1 MPQNHTPAA
10 PAISLPAIPVF
21 HVGQSFALETTLAVG
36 ARGYDL
42 LDRATAGIPTAAIR
56 IGDAISSA
64 WLRRVRH
71 PNLAELNTVA
81 AVVKRPGTY
90 YFNVHYE
97 WGCTSAAKPSGTG
110 QGACLVRVLDWKTP
124 GLGRHI
130 VAACVMGAK
139 GPWVTLTWPGYTGV
153 LQAMAKGRFAA
164 GLNQAPA
171 RVVWGRP
178 PLDWLVAK
186 SRILRSTALTAPHL
200 LRQAFE
206 QAASYADAKALL
218 TTTPV
223 AAPVIYTLAGPGPG
237 ESCVI
242 ERLETEARVLEGP
255 AMSQTANDWQ
265 TASWQGRRR
274 PGRGSDER
282 LAAIQNLARAPS
294 FERPFDWLTPP
305 ILNDQSRLAIIAD
318 PATGRLTA
326 QGYEADGPATAVLH
340 LQI

>member
-1 MPQNHTPAA
+1 MPQDSSPSIAA
-10 PAISLPAIPVF
+10 TALPSIPVF
-21 HVGQSFALETTLAVG
+21 HVGPNFPLETTLAVG
-36 ARGYDL
+36 TRGYDL
-42 LDRATAGIPTAAIR
+42 LDRATAGIPSAAIR
-56 IGDAISSA
+56 AGDAISRS
-64 WLRRVRH
+64 WLKRTRH
-71 PNLAELNTVA
+71 PYLAELDAVA
-81 AVVKRPGTY
+81 AVVARPGTY

-97 WGCTSAAKPSGTG
+97 WGCTTAAKPAAEGSGMR
-110 QGACLVRVLDWKTP
+110 LVRMLDWRTH

-130 VAACVMGAK
+130 VAAHVMGGA

-171 RVVWGRP
+171 RVVWDRP

-186 SRILRSTALTAPHL
+186 ARILRSKALTAPHL

-206 QAASYADAKALL
+206 QAANYADAKALL

-274 PGRGSDER
+274 PGRSSDER
-282 LAAIQNLARAPS
+282 LAAMQDLARAPS
-294 FERPFDWLTPP
+294 FERPFGWLTPP
-305 ILNDQSRLAIIAD
+305 ILNDESRLAIVAD

-326 QGYEADGPATAVLH
+326 QGYEADGPATAVLD